1 MNRDRAKDEAKARIE
16 EYLRG
21 KGLPLTRPFHCLNP
35 LHADAHASMSYDRDR
50 QRVKCFACGA
60 VYDLFDLVGLDY
72 GLQDFPAKLAKA
84 CELYNIPL
92 DELAGSRKDPAP
104 RAQQKPA
111 QEAKPAADP
120 AEPPAPPADYTE
132 YILACAARLA
142 SPEGKQGA
150 DYLRKRGIS
159 EATAQAE
166 VLGYDPAYYFNGYGE
181 RPAIIIMT
189 SPYSFVA
196 RNIDPNAPEGAR
208 YRKKGKIALFG
219 GGTLPNAK
227 TPVFVTEGE
236 LDAISIREAGGE
248 AVALGSTAN
257 IGLLVEAVKDK
268 RPAQP
273 FILALDNDKRGQ
285 EAQDKLKAGLEQ
297 LQTVFTLPA
306 ELYGKHK
313 DANEALTAD
322 REAFT
327 ARIRAAERDASDA
340 WEAAAAAQ
348 TAQEVRAQREA
359 QEKQEAAK
367 AEYLQ
372 NSAAAHIAE
381 FENSIKESANTPA
394 IKTGFYSLDGILDGG
409 LYEGLYII
417 GAMSSLGKTTLA
429 LQIMDNMAAAGQDCL
444 IFSLEMGRSELMAKS
459 ISRQTYLLAGDNK
472 RNAKTTRGITAGARY
487 ANYSKAELDL
497 IQAATA
503 AYKKYAEHIFI
514 SEGVGDIGVQQI
526 RETVERHKAATGRKP
541 VVLIDYLQILAP
553 ADVRASDKQN
563 TDKAVLELKRLSRDY
578 KIPVI
583 GISSFNRDSY
593 KEGASGRVSLTDFKE
608 SGAIEYSADVL
619 IGLEFAAATKED
631 GKANKEYEERK
642 EKQKDPREIRLVILK
657 NRNGQAWV
665 ETRFKFFPLF
675 NYFTD
680 GQDKDGF
687 SAASEGEQIPF
698 DFTKAKRI

>member
-1 MNRDRAKDEAKARIE
+1 MTLNRDRAKDEAKARIE

-92 DELAGSRKDPAP
+92 DEPAGSRKDPAP

-111 QEAKPAADP
+111 REAKPAADP

-142 SPEGKQGA
+142 SPEGKPGA

-208 YRKKGKIALFG
+208 YRKKGKAALFG
-219 GGTLPNAK
+219 GGTLPSAQA
-227 TPVFVTEGE
+227 PVFVTEGE

-285 EAQDKLKAGLEQ
+285 EAQEKLKAGLEQ
-297 LQTVFTLPA
+297 LQTVFILPA
-306 ELYGKHK
+306 ALYGNHK
-313 DANEALTAD
+313 DANEALTAE
-322 REAFT
+322 REAFI
-327 ARIRAAERDASDA
+327 ARIQAAEREASEA
-340 WEAAAAAQ
+340 WEAAGEKTGLLTPARAMRILEEADEEYLEMPHFPQLSAMAKIRTHDTIVIAADTGAGKSSLSLNILHDLQ
-348 TAQEVRAQREA
+348 DRYPAIYVNLEMDAATVLQRLVAIHTGIELDRIEGYKRDGKTREKVNAAIQEITARKEIQLLEDIYSLEEI
-359 QEKQEAAK
+359 EKQ
-367 AEYLQ
+367 
-372 NSAAAHIAE
+372 
-381 FENSIKESANTPA
+381 
-394 IKTGFYSLDGILDGG
+394 
-409 LYEGLYII
+409 
-417 GAMSSLGKTTLA
+417 
-429 LQIMDNMAAAGQDCL
+429 
-444 IFSLEMGRSELMAKS
+444 
-459 ISRQTYLLAGDNK
+459 
-472 RNAKTTRGITAGARY
+472 
-487 ANYSKAELDL
+487 
-497 IQAATA
+497 IQAATIDRTEPTIVFIDTGLLVTTGNRGA
-503 AYKKYAEHIFI
+503 SRYERFTQI
-514 SEGVGDIGVQQI
+514 SEELRRISRLNNIVMFVLLQQN
-526 RETVERHKAATGRKP
+526 RAGKQEETKE
-541 VVLIDYLQILAP
+541 P
-553 ADVRASDKQN
+553 AN
-563 TDKAVLELKRLSRDY
+563 
-578 KIPVI
+578 
-583 GISSFNRDSY
+583 SS
-593 KEGASGRVSLTDFKE
+593 LKE
-608 SGAIEYSADVL
+608 SGSWEND
-619 IGLEFAAATKED
+619 ATKIIFLWQNPETQ
-631 GKANKEYEERK
+631 KKELS
-642 EKQKDPREIRLVILK
+642 ITK
-657 NRNGQAWV
+657 NRSG
-665 ETRFKFFPLF
+665 KIGKIPLEYAAHTQTYREPKNDF
-675 NYFTD
+675 NPITEPGTLD
-680 GQDKDGF
+680 
-687 SAASEGEQIPF
+687 IF
-698 DFTKAKRI
+698 DQMRQHREKKWRE